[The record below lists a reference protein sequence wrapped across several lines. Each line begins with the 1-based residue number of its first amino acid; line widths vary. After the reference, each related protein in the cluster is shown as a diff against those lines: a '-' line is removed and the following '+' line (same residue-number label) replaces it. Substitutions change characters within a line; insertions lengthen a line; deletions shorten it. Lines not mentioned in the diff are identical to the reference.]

1 MPPAV
6 PGSSER
12 LFQSSR
18 FMSAGK
24 PDSGAWI
31 PLDLK
36 QPASSKT
43 SSGPSRAHVR
53 VARSSESDAGYERLS
68 FQSTDAALAAAM
80 RLVDHP
86 AAAAHLRDL
95 LALTGSRLVTG
106 TADRLVS
113 GELKILWRRREPGV
127 RPAAAAPSR
136 PPPPTARPIA
146 PASRPAA
153 VDSTFP
159 PDLDADAVAQSLR
172 SAAADGVPFCEECMK
187 EKAARNSAAAGAA

>member
-1 MPPAV
+1 
-6 PGSSER
+6 
-12 LFQSSR
+12 
-18 FMSAGK
+18 
-24 PDSGAWI
+24 
-31 PLDLK
+31 LK
-36 QPASSKT
+36 EPASSKT
-43 SSGPSRAHVR
+43 SSATSRAHVR

-68 FQSTDAALAAAM
+68 FQSTDAALIAAR
-80 RLVDHP
+80 RLLDHA
-86 AAAAHLRDL
+86 AAAAHLRGL
-95 LALTGSRLVTG
+95 LNLTGARLVSA

-159 PDLDADAVAQSLR
+159 PNLDADAVAQSLKN
-172 SAAADGVPFCEECMK
+172 AAANGVPFCEECTK
-187 EKAARNSAAAGAA
+187 TQAARTTAAAGTA